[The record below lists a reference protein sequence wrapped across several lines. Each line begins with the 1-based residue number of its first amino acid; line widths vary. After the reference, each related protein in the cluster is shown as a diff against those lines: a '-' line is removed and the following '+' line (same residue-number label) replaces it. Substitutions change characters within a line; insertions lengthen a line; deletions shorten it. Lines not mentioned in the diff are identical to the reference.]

1 MSEILRY
8 TTAEAP
14 RDIVNDEGDVL
25 PYSSEAAE
33 SARDLQGALELQD
46 QQYLEQVDVI
56 RPSAVE
62 MAVMDALHSAALAE
76 GRLRKAGA
84 SMSRIKGAHIKLE
97 QDLIEL
103 QLKGHD
109 ISGAFVPE
117 VAKDQG
123 ASTVP
128 NSEHAAEEARD
139 AKIEHLMDTM
149 GISYEEAEKE

>member
-46 QQYLEQVDVI
+46 QQYLEQ
-56 RPSAVE
+56 
-62 MAVMDALHSAALAE
+62 
-76 GRLRKAGA
+76 
-84 SMSRIKGAHIKLE
+84 
-97 QDLIEL
+97 DLTEL
-103 QLKGHD
+103 QFKGHD
-109 ISGAFVPE
+109 IRGAFVPE

-149 GISYEEAEKE
+149 GISYEEAEKRVE